1 MSGENKSSQE
11 KSYEATPAKL
21 ERARKKGDM
30 ARSQDLQTA
39 AAYLGFCIVVLLSG
53 GWAATVLGETLMK
66 FLSRPGDLAA
76 LFTGGSAG
84 AISLAVFGRIGL
96 ASAALFLVPATMIVV
111 LLVAQRAVVIAPE
124 KLVPKMSRINPVAN
138 AKQKYGPHGLFEFLK
153 SSVKLTAIAAILGL
167 AISFEIDRLPAYA
180 RMQGQFLPHLLLEQF
195 WNIMTGVLIFAVA
208 VSVMDF
214 MWQRHSHLRKMRMTH
229 QELKD
234 ESKQAEGD
242 PHIRASRRERGREIA
257 NNRML
262 HDDAAADVVITNPTH
277 YAVALKWKRGDG
289 SVPVCVAK
297 GEDELAR
304 RIRMRAEQEQV
315 PVHEDP
321 PTARSVHALVEVGQ
335 QIRPEHYKAVA
346 AAIVFADRLRAEQRE
361 RDSLYSPGRH

>member
-1 MSGENKSSQE
+1 MSGENNSSQE
-11 KSYEATPAKL
+11 KSHEATPAKL

-39 AAYLGFCIVVLLSG
+39 SAYLGFCVVVLLSG
-53 GWAATVLGETLMK
+53 SWAAAFLGETLMK
-66 FLSRPGDLAA
+66 FLSRPADLAA
-76 LFTGGSAG
+76 MFAGGSAG
-84 AISLAVFGRIGL
+84 AISLTIFGRIGV
-96 ASAALFLVPATMIVV
+96 ASAALFLVPALMILV
-111 LLVAQRAVVIAPE
+111 LLIAQRAVVIAPE
-124 KLVPKMSRINPVAN
+124 KLTPKMSRINPVAN

-153 SSVKLTAIAAILGL
+153 SLVKLTAIAVILGL
-167 AISFEIDRLPAYA
+167 AISFEIDRLPGYA
-180 RMQGQFLPHLLLEQF
+180 RMQGQFLPHLLWEQF
-195 WNIMTGVLIFAVA
+195 WNVMTGVLVFALA

-214 MWQRHSHLRKMRMTH
+214 LWQRHSHLRKMRMTH

-262 HDDAAADVVITNPTH
+262 HDVAGADVVITNPTH
-277 YAVALKWKRGDG
+277 FAVALTWKRGEG
-289 SVPVCVAK
+289 TVPVCVAK

-304 RIRMRAEQEQV
+304 RIRIRAEQERV
-315 PVHEDP
+315 PIHEDP

-335 QIRPEHYKAVA
+335 PIRPEHYKAVA
-346 AAIVFADRLRAEQRE
+346 AAIVFADKLRAEQRE
-361 RDSLYSPGRH
+361 RDSLYSRVGH